1 LELQAQVPAIQLPQV
16 QIGATAKIYSDSD
29 RPRQL
34 AGRVREIAPLVNAQS
49 RQARVKIDCQ
59 TPPCSGLEC
68 LPVPRLLLIHTGI
81 AIPAKAVVAQPEGTS
96 TVFVLTNEGK
106 VQARPVEVGEILND
120 GRVEI
125 KNGLKAG
132 DRVIVA
138 GAGYLKDGDR
148 VRVVGKG

>member
-1 LELQAQVPAIQLPQV
+1 VFARAAITTNTVP
-16 QIGATAKIYSDSD
+16 
-29 RPRQL
+29 
-34 AGRVREIAPLVNAQS
+34 
-49 RQARVKIDCQ
+49 
-59 TPPCSGLEC
+59 
-68 LPVPRLLLIHTGI
+68 GI
-81 AIPAKAVVAQPEGTS
+81 AIPAKAVVPQPDGTS
-96 TVFVLTNEGK
+96 TVFVLTNEDK

-132 DRVIVA
+132 NRVIVA